1 MFDLNKQ
8 AATAKQLWKL
18 NFLADQAFKLQIE
31 AEVKEHGEMISK
43 AKDVAF
49 TVTLPM
55 SKQQA
60 STWIQLLTER
70 VAGLESVIQSLDTDR
85 KADIIMKGEPYHY
98 TQKK

>member
-43 AKDVAF
+43 AKDAAF
-49 TVTLPM
+49 TVTLPL

-60 STWIQLLTER
+60 STWIQLLSER
-70 VAGLESVIQSLDTDR
+70 VAGLESVIKSLDTDR
-85 KADIIMKGEPYHY
+85 KADIIMKGE
-98 TQKK
+98 TDGKA

>member
-18 NFLADQAFKLQIE
+18 NFLADQAFQLQIE

-43 AKDVAF
+43 AKDAAF
-49 TVTLPM
+49 TVTLPL

-70 VAGLESVIQSLDTDR
+70 VAGLESVIKSLDTDR
-85 KADIIMKGEPYHY
+85 KADIIMKGE
-98 TQKK
+98 TDGKA

>member
-18 NFLADQAFKLQIE
+18 NFLADQAFQLQIE

-43 AKDVAF
+43 AKDAAF
-49 TVTLPM
+49 TVTLPL

-60 STWIQLLTER
+60 STWIQLLAER
-70 VAGLESVIQSLDTDR
+70 VAGLESVIESLDRDR
-85 KADIIMKGEPYHY
+85 QADIIMKGE
-98 TQKK
+98 TDGKA

>member
-43 AKDVAF
+43 AKDAAF
-49 TVTLPM
+49 TVTLPL

-60 STWIQLLTER
+60 STWIQLLAER

-85 KADIIMKGEPYHY
+85 KADIIMKGE
-98 TQKK
+98 TDGKA

>member
-43 AKDVAF
+43 AKDAAF
-49 TVTLPM
+49 TVTLPL

-60 STWIQLLTER
+60 STWIQLLAER
-70 VAGLESVIQSLDTDR
+70 VAGLESVIESLDTDR
-85 KADIIMKGEPYHY
+85 KADIIMKGE
-98 TQKK
+98 TDG

>member
-70 VAGLESVIQSLDTDR
+70 VAGLESVIKSLDTDR
-85 KADIIMKGEPYHY
+85 KADIIMKGE
-98 TQKK
+98 TDGKA

>member
-43 AKDVAF
+43 AKDAAF
-49 TVTLPM
+49 TVTLPL

-60 STWIQLLTER
+60 STWIQLLAER

-85 KADIIMKGEPYHY
+85 KADIIMKGE
-98 TQKK
+98 TDG

>member
-18 NFLADQAFKLQIE
+18 NFLADQAFQLQIE

-43 AKDVAF
+43 AKDAAF
-49 TVTLPM
+49 TVTLPL

-60 STWIQLLTER
+60 STWIQLLSER
-70 VAGLESVIQSLDTDR
+70 VAGLESVIKSLDTDR
-85 KADIIMKGEPYHY
+85 KADIIMKGE
-98 TQKK
+98 TDGKA

>member
-1 MFDLNKQ
+1 MFDLDKQ

-18 NFLADQAFKLQIE
+18 SFLADQAFKLQIE

-43 AKDVAF
+43 AKDAAF
-49 TVTLPM
+49 TVTLPL

-70 VAGLESVIQSLDTDR
+70 VAGLESVIESLDRDK
-85 KADIIMKGEPYHY
+85 KADIIMKGK
-98 TQKK
+98 TDG

>member
-85 KADIIMKGEPYHY
+85 KADIIMKGD
-98 TQKK
+98 TDG

>member
-43 AKDVAF
+43 AKDDAF
-49 TVTLPM
+49 TVTLPL

-70 VAGLESVIQSLDTDR
+70 VAGLESVIESLDRDR
-85 KADIIMKGEPYHY
+85 QADMIMKGK
-98 TQKK
+98 TDG

>member
-43 AKDVAF
+43 AKDAAF
-49 TVTLPM
+49 TVTLPL

-60 STWIQLLTER
+60 STWIQLLAER
-70 VAGLESVIQSLDTDR
+70 VAGLESVIKSLDTDR
-85 KADIIMKGEPYHY
+85 KADIIMKGE
-98 TQKK
+98 TDG